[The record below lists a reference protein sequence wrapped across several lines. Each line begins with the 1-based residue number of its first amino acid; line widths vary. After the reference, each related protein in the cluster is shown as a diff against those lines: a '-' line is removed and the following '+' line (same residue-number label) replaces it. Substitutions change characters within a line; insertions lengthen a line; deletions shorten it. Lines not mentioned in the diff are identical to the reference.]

1 MFSALF
7 VIIFSSQHILF
18 LPIYSFLFILLSS
31 AGILGHLLIF
41 KSGAH
46 KSDNWK
52 GLDWGSS
59 LEDVLARSLVRKL
72 LVPVSGSFLLV
83 WSGSPE
89 KSILISCQ
97 NSTAFAASFLKKK
110 TEEEKRPG
118 GILSQTRC
126 PQLRDILFH
135 HLWRLSSLQYFARM
149 GKEIW
154 ISNCLFFCLFRA
166 TMEVPRLGRGWIGA
180 EAAGLCHSH
189 ARSKPHLRLQP
200 QLTAMLDL

>member
-7 VIIFSSQHILF
+7 VIIFSSQHTLF

-31 AGILGHLLIF
+31 TGILGHLLIF

-97 NSTAFAASFLKKK
+97 NSTAFAASFLKKNWGG
-110 TEEEKRPG
+110 EKAWGYPKPNQVPPVEGYSVSPSPEVIKSPVLCQDGKRN
-118 GILSQTRC
+118 L
-126 PQLRDILFH
+126 DI
-135 HLWRLSSLQYFARM
+135 
-149 GKEIW
+149 
-154 ISNCLFFCLFRA
+154 
-166 TMEVPRLGRGWIGA
+166 
-180 EAAGLCHSH
+180 
-189 ARSKPHLRLQP
+189 
-200 QLTAMLDL
+200 